1 MVRYSVGNT
10 GNTSLENEKGSA
22 VFGICN
28 WVSQQNIHLE
38 VTFSGSFHTPGH
50 KPVVEYPNSEEVHK
64 ISLTLNGKIP
74 FNPLKAV
81 ENIRHQLVDNNNV
94 NYNNNSNSK
103 DLFASSI
110 VTMALRAIEKKAI
123 KMNKIFRIYQYITV
137 NTKNMTTE
145 NIKGLKTDL
154 DSKSE
159 VKVR

>member
-1 MVRYSVGNT
+1 M
-10 GNTSLENEKGSA
+10 
-22 VFGICN
+22 
-28 WVSQQNIHLE
+28 
-38 VTFSGSFHTPGH
+38 
-50 KPVVEYPNSEEVHK
+50 
-64 ISLTLNGKIP
+64 
-74 FNPLKAV
+74 

-103 DLFASSI
+103 DLFTSSI

-145 NIKGLKTDL
+145 NVKGLKTDL
-154 DSKSE
+154 DSKSK